1 MQWIVKS
8 RSMLS
13 RKDADEDLPKSEQVM
28 NVVVIRRIA
37 KLGREVVID
46 SFRQSRLISKKALR
60 KTAQL
65 GNRINVPI

>member
-1 MQWIVKS
+1 
-8 RSMLS
+8 MLS